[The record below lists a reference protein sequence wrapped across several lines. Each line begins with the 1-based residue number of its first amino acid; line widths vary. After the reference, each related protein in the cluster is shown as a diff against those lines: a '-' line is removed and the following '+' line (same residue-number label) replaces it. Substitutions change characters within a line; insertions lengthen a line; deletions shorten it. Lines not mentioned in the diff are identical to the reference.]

1 MPADPISDHSF
12 AVKAAFRMNT
22 RVQLGPGLWRLHA
35 YMLDR
40 PGVRKVIEAVERQ
53 AESCGEGFEL
63 LISRLNTALHAY
75 ANEERKRVRA
85 TMAHLHRSVAE
96 LKQAWMGDPG
106 KIKARK
112 GRTQITELNA
122 GGRLL
127 KDKSAIFG
135 AASQYYKEL
144 FGRDRKHAES
154 AWLPA
159 PGRSLS
165 QKSADA
171 VCMAWSE
178 EEVKNAF
185 RSMAKDKAPGKDGL
199 PKELFEI
206 HWDILGKHFMQ
217 LAQNFAA
224 TVTLPTS
231 TKEAVTILLH
241 KKGGRDQLENY
252 RPITLLSFTYKVIA
266 RVVADRMK
274 RVLHEVIS
282 PEQFG
287 FLPGRKLSDAVGLV
301 ADVIEAARNKDHDWY
316 LPLVDFRKAFDSVS
330 RDFLFTVLERMGFP
344 SLFVDWVRGLH
355 KDTRTSLLI
364 NGWLGDAVNVVSGV
378 RQGCPLAPYLFLC
391 AVEPLAQQAAARK
404 LGLEGGSRRLAY
416 LDYADD
422 TTLILQGEEQITE
435 AERLL
440 ADFEAES
447 GLATNKEKSSI
458 LPLGRNMNKQA
469 SKTDGFKWVKADEAE
484 RLLGVWV
491 TPAGSCAPT
500 WEKAFA
506 RIKEKL
512 WQWETQHLTTGA
524 RVAVINCY
532 ISPIIFFQAQLY
544 LPPVDI
550 WGRILKLAHNFV
562 SGNHAVTDKKLI
574 LWSRELLYMAR
585 GDGGVGV
592 RDPEIELTCLAAR
605 RIGLLLTETCELKR
619 DIMLEATDL
628 PLGTDTFAAHVKLL
642 KSWRGKSER
651 WKLACGS
658 FMQSLLAESPPVLT
672 REEMVTERIVF
683 YCNIL
688 LNGRT
693 PVGGQKAAA
702 KLWELRLGD
711 LLIPNGAGGCKVK
724 DVKTLTHELGGS
736 KQAKLALRAWKA
748 VPQTWKESLLSAEP
762 PQLSSPPAAPR
773 LLKSALFKDG
783 QVVSLKELK
792 GCLTK
797 QRHQYAKRELWA
809 GRWAGDID
817 WKKVIKIRNSLVTP
831 NRPRDVLLR
840 IHSLNLQVG
849 ERLSFLSGKPVCPHC
864 GEFETVEHCLFSCPR
879 IQRVVGAVRRALRV
893 LNPAR
898 HVSDLGDLLFGKAA
912 SASAFPKASLS
923 AIAIHQ
929 IWAERCDYV
938 FRGKRFRTR
947 RVLRRIE
954 AAFRLHVMVYTRAMG
969 KKLGKSGGCKRQAS
983 SHVLAG
989 QEDNLLRR
997 IRCPTAK
1004 GWKWT
1009 HSFGA
1014 LWSLARGSL
1023 HPP

>member
-1 MPADPISDHSF
+1 MPADLISDHSF
-12 AVKAAFRMNT
+12 AVKAVFRMNT
-22 RVQLGPGLWRLHA
+22 RVQLGPGLWRLPA

-40 PGVRKVIEAVERQ
+40 PGVRKVIEAVVRQ
-53 AESCGEGFEL
+53 AESSGEGFEL
-63 LISRLNTALHAY
+63 LISRLNTALRAY

-106 KIKARK
+106 CARLKSLLVEKEGQLKGYQLAWQERLHVMAGMKEEVMGEVASTHLSAKIKARK

-127 KDKSAIFG
+127 NDKSAILG

-154 AWLPA
+154 AWSPA

-165 QKSADA
+165 QRSAEA

-178 EEVKNAF
+178 EEVENAF

-199 PKELFEI
+199 PKELFEV
-206 HWDILGKHFMQ
+206 HCDIMGKHFMQ
-217 LAQNFAA
+217 LVQNFAA
-224 TVTLPTS
+224 TATLQTS

-274 RVLHEVIS
+274 KVMHEVIS

-287 FLPGRKLSDAVGLV
+287 FLPGRKLLDAVGLV

-316 LPLVDFRKAFDSVS
+316 LLLVDFRKAFDSVS

-416 LDYADD
+416 LGYADD

-458 LPLGRNMNKQA
+458 LPLGRNLNKQA
-469 SKTDGFKWVKADEAE
+469 SMTDGFKWVKADEAE

-512 WQWETQHLTTGA
+512 RQWETQHLTTGA

-532 ISPIIFFQAQLY
+532 VSPIIFFQAQVY
-544 LPPVDI
+544 PPPVNI
-550 WGRILKLAHNFV
+550 WGRILTLAHNFV
-562 SGNHAVTDKKLI
+562 SGNHAVTDKKFI

-619 DIMLEATDL
+619 DIMLEAADL
-628 PLGTDTFAAHVKLL
+628 PLGTDTFAANAKLL

-658 FMQSLLAESPPVLT
+658 FMQSLLAESLPVLT

-683 YCNIL
+683 NRNIL
-688 LNGRT
+688 LNRRT
-693 PVGGQKAAA
+693 PVGGQKAAV

-711 LLIPNGAGGCKVK
+711 LLLPNGAGGCKFK
-724 DVKTLTHELGGS
+724 DGKTLTHELGGS
-736 KQAKLALRAWKA
+736 KQAKLALRAWEA
-748 VPQTWKESLLSAEP
+748 VPQTWKESLLSAEL
-762 PQLSSPPAAPR
+762 PQLPSPPAAPR
-773 LLKSALFKDG
+773 LRKAALFKDG

-797 QRHQYAKRELWA
+797 QGHQSAKRELWA

-817 WKKVIKIRNSLVTP
+817 WKKVIKIRDSLCARTVGNSKLWNTAFSAARAS
-831 NRPRDVLLR
+831 NEWW
-840 IHSLNLQVG
+840 G
-849 ERLSFLSGKPVCPHC
+849 LSDGLY
-864 GEFETVEHCLFSCPR
+864 
-879 IQRVVGAVRRALRV
+879 
-893 LNPAR
+893 
-898 HVSDLGDLLFGKAA
+898 VS
-912 SASAFPKASLS
+912 
-923 AIAIHQ
+923 
-929 IWAERCDYV
+929 
-938 FRGKRFRTR
+938 
-947 RVLRRIE
+947 
-954 AAFRLHVMVYTRAMG
+954 
-969 KKLGKSGGCKRQAS
+969 
-983 SHVLAG
+983 
-989 QEDNLLRR
+989 
-997 IRCPTAK
+997 
-1004 GWKWT
+1004 
-1009 HSFGA
+1009 
-1014 LWSLARGSL
+1014 
-1023 HPP
+1023 